1 LLALKNAFSV
11 FDRWKLMGADSSE
24 GLVFDSNL
32 GGGGTKMLVSAA
44 GATNVD
50 GSTSSNILVFDVPI
64 VSTAIV
70 LDDGYDQGS
79 LTPLYQLNAGI
90 FTRGLGSDAK
100 ISALA
105 YFEDILYVLHDNAR
119 VIRGWDVKTA
129 TMVSEWSTPRAG
141 GHYDHQWEGLTL
153 QRAGDFSI
161 VAHMTLDTPAQIWSF
176 VMEQSLSAGKTIL
189 NFPTCAQA
197 F

>member
-1 LLALKNAFSV
+1 MLRRCVN
-11 FDRWKLMGADSSE
+11 RWKLKGADNSE
-24 GLVFDSNL
+24 GLVFVSNL
-32 GGGGTKMLVSAA
+32 GGGGPKLLVSAT
-44 GATNVD
+44 GATTAD
-50 GSTSSNILVFDVPI
+50 GSTSSNILVFDVPAI
-64 VSTAIV
+64 STAIV
-70 LDDGYDQGS
+70 LDNEYDQGS
-79 LTPLYQLNAGI
+79 LTPLYQFNAGI
-90 FTRGLGSDAK
+90 FARGLGSDAK
-100 ISALA
+100 ISAMTS
-105 YFEDILYVLHDNAR
+105 FEGILYVLHDNAR

-129 TMVSEWSTPRAG
+129 TMVSEWSTPRTG

>member
-1 LLALKNAFSV
+1 MLRRCVN
-11 FDRWKLMGADSSE
+11 RWKLKGADYSE
-24 GLVFDSNL
+24 ALVFVSNL
-32 GGGGTKMLVSAA
+32 GDGGPKLLVSAA
-44 GATNVD
+44 GATKAD

-64 VSTAIV
+64 ISTAIV
-70 LDDGYDQGS
+70 LEDEYDQGS

-100 ISALA
+100 ISAMT
-105 YFEDILYVLHDNAR
+105 YFENILYVLHDNAR
-119 VIRGWDVKTA
+119 LIRGWDVKTA

-141 GHYDHQWEGLTL
+141 GHYDQQWEGLTL